1 MDPITA
7 VALATSIAKMLGLDR
22 KIGAALGGER
32 GAEVAEQIN
41 DTAMIVTGIGS
52 GDRDVA
58 TPADV
63 LDRLRDNI
71 AAQAQL
77 RLKVLEMIETEAQR
91 EAEDRANARAM
102 QQAALAQDDVFSK
115 RFVYYF
121 ATAWSLFAM
130 AYLAGITFWPVPE
143 DSQRFADTT
152 QGFLLGTIIATVITY
167 FFGSSRGSADKAATL
182 DKIIGGKK

>member
-41 DTAMIVTGIGS
+41 NTAMVVTGG
-52 GDRDVA
+52 G
-58 TPADV
+58 TPTEVLERLQAD
-63 LDRLRDNI
+63 
-71 AAQAQL
+71 AQLAVQL